1 MQTVIIVIH
10 LMVIVALVALVLM
23 QRSEGG
29 ALGIGGAGNF
39 LSTRSQGN
47 VLTRTTAIM
56 AAAFFVTSIMLTLLT
71 RFGEKPASIL
81 ENVRSGQAPVS
92 APAGQAGGAPA
103 ANNAAPG
110 KTMLDQL
117 NALSKGGGQG
127 QAGEAAP
134 PAPAPSG
141 GGPAAP
147 AAPTAPTAPDTSG
160 GNGAPAAPAQP
171 QAPTS
176 Q

>member
-10 LMVIVALVALVLM
+10 LMVIIALVALVLM

-127 QAGEAAP
+127 EAGGAP
-134 PAPAPSG
+134 AAPAPSG

-147 AAPTAPTAPDTSG
+147 AAPTAPAAPDTSG

-171 QAPTS
+171 QVPTS

>member
-10 LMVIVALVALVLM
+10 LMVIIALVLM

-127 QAGEAAP
+127 EAGGAP
-134 PAPAPSG
+134 AAPAPSG

-147 AAPTAPTAPDTSG
+147 AAPTAPAAPDTSG

-171 QAPTS
+171 QVPTS

>member
-1 MQTVIIVIH
+1 METVVIVIH

-29 ALGIGGAGNF
+29 ALGIGGSGNF

-47 VLTRTTAIM
+47 VLTRTTAVM
-56 AAAFFVTSIMLTLLT
+56 AAAFFATSIILTLLG
-71 RFGEKPASIL
+71 RFAEKPASIL
-81 ENVRSGQAPVS
+81 ENVRSGQAPIS

-103 ANNAAPG
+103 AANGAATG

-117 NALSKGGGQG
+117 NALSKGG
-127 QAGEAAP
+127 QAQ
-134 PAPAPSG
+134 SG
-141 GGPAAP
+141 AAAP
-147 AAPTAPTAPDTSG
+147 AAPVAPATPDTSG
-160 GNGAPAAPAQP
+160 GGAAPATPAAPQV
-171 QAPTS
+171 PTS

>member
-10 LMVIVALVALVLM
+10 LMVIIALVALVLM

-117 NALSKGGGQG
+117 NALSKSGGQG
-127 QAGEAAP
+127 EAGGAP
-134 PAPAPSG
+134 AAPAPSG

-147 AAPTAPTAPDTSG
+147 AAPTAPAAPDTSG

-171 QAPTS
+171 QVPTS

>member
-10 LMVIVALVALVLM
+10 LMVIIALVALVLM

-103 ANNAAPG
+103 ANNVAPG

-127 QAGEAAP
+127 EAGGAP
-134 PAPAPSG
+134 AAPAPSG

-147 AAPTAPTAPDTSG
+147 AAPTAPAAPDTSG

-171 QAPTS
+171 QVPTS

>member
-127 QAGEAAP
+127 EAGGAP
-134 PAPAPSG
+134 AAPAPSG

-147 AAPTAPTAPDTSG
+147 AAPTAPAAPDTSG

-171 QAPTS
+171 QVPTS

>member
-10 LMVIVALVALVLM
+10 LMVIIALVALVLM

-71 RFGEKPASIL
+71 RFGKKPASIL

-127 QAGEAAP
+127 EAGGAP
-134 PAPAPSG
+134 AAPAPSG

-147 AAPTAPTAPDTSG
+147 AAPTAPAAPDTSG

-171 QAPTS
+171 QVPTS